1 MDILTQKEPQ
11 MLALDNIESV
21 HNTAIAAAQQAEAD
35 FRAQHGEP
43 GYCGFA
49 WVHVSEKASTKLG
62 RALKEVGFRKSYQGG
77 LDLWNPGGSGTQSM
91 DIKEAGAQAYAD
103 VLRSFGIN
111 AYLSS
116 RADWPIMP
124 NLL

>member
-1 MDILTQKEPQ
+1 

-21 HNTAIAAAQQAEAD
+21 HNTAIAAAQRAEAD

-62 RALKEVGFRKSYQGG
+62 RALKSVGFRKSYQGG

-91 DIKEAGAQAYAD
+91 DIKD
-103 VLRSFGIN
+103 KRSQSLN
-111 AYLSS
+111 PNKVLSS
-116 RADWPIMP
+116 IKIDIQNAKLGNIRRESSQS
-124 NLL
+124 

>member
-1 MDILTQKEPQ
+1 MLTQKEHQ

-21 HNTAIAAAQQAEAD
+21 HNTAIAAAQRAESD
-35 FRAQHGEP
+35 YRAQYGEP

-62 RALKEVGFRKSYQGG
+62 RALKTVGFRKSYQGG

-91 DIKEAGAQAYAD
+91 DIKEAGACAYAA
-103 VLRSFGIN
+103 VLRTFGIN
-111 AYLSS
+111 AHMSS
-116 RADWPIMP
+116 RAD
-124 NLL
+124 